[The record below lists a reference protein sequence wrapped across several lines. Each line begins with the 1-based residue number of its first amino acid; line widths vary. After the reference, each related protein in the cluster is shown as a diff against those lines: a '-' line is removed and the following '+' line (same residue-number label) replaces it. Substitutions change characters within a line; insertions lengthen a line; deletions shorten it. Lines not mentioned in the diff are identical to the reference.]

1 MKWRLSKRA
10 LFFLHLIFLVI
21 FIVGL
26 LLNNYTNNTTA
37 GVLIQII
44 AFIYSIAAFYIQLFS
59 DSSHMGI
66 DEPTIFF
73 TDRQQTICFVI
84 ERLYA
89 IVYEHSEEKI
99 ITILCDDSVGCGKTE
114 LLLKIAQILS
124 NDKAARQF
132 LDFDSYKRYKRLRRR
147 LGYVNFYQYR
157 EDTTIS
163 KINQST
169 YILGKTNI
177 IIVDDLPAFTVNRF
191 NDRFVLIF
199 CKESDIKLLSQKSI
213 VTLEN
218 FDDRSVKEYY
228 YKKFNSEMSESLLN
242 SIMSY
247 SRGNIS
253 IISSI
258 LSNQDSI
265 KLFTESAPALF
276 EIEQY
281 INSGNYIK
289 ARHVVNHLSSARR
302 SIIAKDPELKF
313 RLEYLEADLMH
324 LENHYE
330 EALEKME
337 IMRAKYLSDTE
348 KQHRIIEKI
357 SHIKKHMGDF
367 EGAISELVILPD
379 SIHVFLELS
388 LNLLAL
394 CQYEDSKYLD
404 ETNRLLHKIEREKI
418 AESDEHKDSYHTYK
432 AVTATYDYK
441 YDLAHSMIDIAIKKY
456 ENDDSKYLN
465 NCYFIKAEIY
475 RHQKI
480 YDMACAY
487 YQKCINAYHFN
498 GDFDIFSLAFV
509 MIKYLNTIKGYSYI
523 IDEIYSLNEI
533 KEKCQLLKMEYNKKL
548 SMYLSQLLIERKRH
562 NQKQVAEIS
571 RFFDTHIFIIP

>member
-10 LFFLHLIFLVI
+10 LFFIHLIFLVI

-330 EALEKME
+330 EALEKWRLCVQN
-337 IMRAKYLSDTE
+337 IFL
-348 KQHRIIEKI
+348 
-357 SHIKKHMGDF
+357 
-367 EGAISELVILPD
+367 ILKN
-379 SIHVFLELS
+379 SIV
-388 LNLLAL
+388 
-394 CQYEDSKYLD
+394 
-404 ETNRLLHKIEREKI
+404 
-418 AESDEHKDSYHTYK
+418 
-432 AVTATYDYK
+432 
-441 YDLAHSMIDIAIKKY
+441 
-456 ENDDSKYLN
+456 
-465 NCYFIKAEIY
+465 
-475 RHQKI
+475 
-480 YDMACAY
+480 
-487 YQKCINAYHFN
+487 
-498 GDFDIFSLAFV
+498 
-509 MIKYLNTIKGYSYI
+509 
-523 IDEIYSLNEI
+523 
-533 KEKCQLLKMEYNKKL
+533 
-548 SMYLSQLLIERKRH
+548 
-562 NQKQVAEIS
+562 
-571 RFFDTHIFIIP
+571 